1 MNKPNTTRRQ
11 LIKAL
16 AAAPLAGSGA
26 LWAQGTWPQGPVK
39 IVVGFPP
46 GGGTDALARVL
57 APKLTTMWGQQV
69 IVENRAGVAGVLAA
83 DVVAKSTDGLTLLM
97 GHINSHGI
105 GPALNPKM
113 PYNAETDFSP
123 LALVGVT
130 PNVLICHPNAPAKT
144 LKDIVALAKAKPGT
158 LSFGSAGSGS
168 AQHLALELF
177 KVAAGVDV
185 LHVPYKGSAPLLT
198 DLMGG
203 QINYSFDTMAAVTPH
218 VKGGKVHA
226 VAQTRT
232 KRSASYPDLPTVAE
246 SGYPGFEATTW
257 YGMIGPA
264 RMASDLVQRINRD
277 INTAMAMPDVKE
289 RLNAVGAEDG
299 GGTAQQFADFMR
311 AERVKWARVVKEANV
326 KVDA

>member
-1 MNKPNTTRRQ
+1 MTNRRQ
-11 LIKAL
+11 TLKFL
-16 AAAPLAGSGA
+16 ATTPFVLSPV
-26 LWAQGTWPQGPVK
+26 LRAQPAWPTGTVK

-46 GGGTDALARVL
+46 GGGTDALARIL
-57 APKLTTMWGQQV
+57 APKLTAMWGQQV

-113 PYNAETDFSP
+113 PYNADTDFSP
-123 LALVGVT
+123 LTLVGVT

-144 LKDIVALAKAKPGT
+144 VKDIVALAKAKPGT

-218 VKGGKVHA
+218 VKGGKVYA

-232 KRSASYPDLPTVAE
+232 KRSATYPDLPTVAE

-264 RMASDLVQRINRD
+264 KMAPDVVTRINRD
-277 INTAMAMPDVKE
+277 INTAMAMADVKE
-289 RLNAVGAEDG
+289 RLAGVGAEDG
-299 GGTAQQFADFMR
+299 GGTAQQFLEFMR

-326 KVDA
+326 KIDT

>member
-1 MNKPNTTRRQ
+1 MNTRRQ
-11 LIKAL
+11 TLKLL
-16 AAAPLAGSGA
+16 AAAPFAFSPLLRAQTAWPSGN
-26 LWAQGTWPQGPVK
+26 VK
-39 IVVGFPP
+39 IIVGFPP

-57 APKLTTMWGQQV
+57 APKLTLMWGQQV

-83 DVVAKSTDGLTLLM
+83 DVVAKSSDGLTLLM

-113 PYNAETDFSP
+113 PYNADSDFSP

-144 LKDIVALAKAKPGT
+144 VKDIVALAKAKPGT

-177 KVAAGVDV
+177 KVAAGIDV

-218 VKGGKVHA
+218 VKGGKVYA

-232 KRSASYPDLPTVAE
+232 KRSANYADLPTVAE

-264 RMASDLVQRINRD
+264 KMPADLVARINRD
-277 INTAMAMPDVKE
+277 INAAMAMPDVKE
-289 RLNAVGAEDG
+289 RLAGVGAEDG

-311 AERVKWARVVKEANV
+311 AERVKWSRVVKEANV

>member
-1 MNKPNTTRRQ
+1 M
-11 LIKAL
+11 
-16 AAAPLAGSGA
+16 
-26 LWAQGTWPQGPVK
+26 
-39 IVVGFPP
+39 
-46 GGGTDALARVL
+46 
-57 APKLTTMWGQQV
+57 
-69 IVENRAGVAGVLAA
+69 
-83 DVVAKSTDGLTLLM
+83 
-97 GHINSHGI
+97 
-105 GPALNPKM
+105 
-113 PYNAETDFSP
+113 
-123 LALVGVT
+123 T

-144 LKDIVALAKAKPGT
+144 VKDIVALAKAKPGT

-218 VKGGKVHA
+218 VKSGRVYA

-232 KRSASYPDLPTVAE
+232 KRSATYPDLPTVAE

-264 RMASDLVQRINRD
+264 KMAPDVVTRINRD
-277 INTAMAMPDVKE
+277 LNAAMAMPDVKE
-289 RLNAVGAEDG
+289 RLAGVGAEDG
-299 GGTAQQFADFMR
+299 GGTAQQFGDFMR
-311 AERVKWARVVKEANV
+311 AERIKWARVVKEANV
-326 KVDA
+326 RVDA

>member
-1 MNKPNTTRRQ
+1 MFTDQKRRN
-11 LIKAL
+11 LLKAL
-16 AAAPLAGSGA
+16 AASPLLASAAFAQTAWPSGN
-26 LWAQGTWPQGPVK
+26 VK
-39 IVVGFPP
+39 IIVGFPP

-57 APKLTTMWGQQV
+57 APKLTIMWGQQV

-113 PYNAETDFSP
+113 PYNADTDFSP
-123 LALVGVT
+123 LTLVGVT

-144 LKDIVALAKAKPGT
+144 VKDIVALAKAKPGT

-177 KVAAGVDV
+177 KVAAGIDV

-218 VKGGKVHA
+218 VKGGKMYA
-226 VAQTRT
+226 VAQTRP
-232 KRSASYPDLPTVAE
+232 KRSGSYPDLPTVAE
-246 SGYPGFEATTW
+246 SGYPGFDATTW

-264 RMASDLVQRINRD
+264 KMPTDLVARISRD
-277 INTAMAMPDVKE
+277 INAAMALPDVKE
-289 RLNAVGAEDG
+289 RLAGVGAEDG

-311 AERVKWARVVKEANV
+311 AERIKWAKVVKDANV

>member
-1 MNKPNTTRRQ
+1 MSTNQNRRNFV
-11 LIKAL
+11 KAI
-16 AAAPLAGSGA
+16 AATPLLGSSA
-26 LWAQGTWPQGPVK
+26 LFAQTAWPSGTVK
-39 IVVGFPP
+39 IIVGFPP
-46 GGGTDALARVL
+46 GGGTDALARIL
-57 APKLTTMWGQQV
+57 APKLTTLWGQQV

-113 PYNAETDFSP
+113 PYNADTDFSP

-144 LKDIVALAKAKPGT
+144 VKDIVALAKAKPGT

-177 KVAAGVDV
+177 KVAAGIDV

-218 VKGGKVHA
+218 VKGGKVFA

-246 SGYPGFEATTW
+246 SGYPAFDATTW
-257 YGMIGPA
+257 YGLIGPA
-264 RMASDLVQRINRD
+264 KMSTELVTRINRD
-277 INTAMAMPDVKE
+277 VNASMALPDVKE
-289 RLNAVGAEDG
+289 RLAGVGAEDG

-311 AERVKWARVVKEANV
+311 AERVKWARVVKDANV
-326 KVDA
+326 RLDA

>member
-1 MNKPNTTRRQ
+1 MSINQNRRS
-11 LIKAL
+11 LAKAI
-16 AAAPLAGSGA
+16 AVAPLLGSSA
-26 LWAQGTWPQGPVK
+26 LFAQSSWPNGNVK
-39 IVVGFPP
+39 IIVGFPP

-83 DVVAKSTDGLTLLM
+83 DIVAKSTDGLTLLM

-113 PYNAETDFSP
+113 PYNADSDFSP

-130 PNVLICHPNAPAKT
+130 PNVLICHPNAPART
-144 LKDIVALAKAKPGT
+144 VKDLVALAKAKPGT

-177 KVAAGVDV
+177 KVAAGIDV

-198 DLMGG
+198 DLMGE

-218 VKGGKVHA
+218 VKGGKIYA
-226 VAQTRT
+226 IAQTRT
-232 KRSASYPDLPTVAE
+232 KRSPSYPDLPTVAE
-246 SGYPGFEATTW
+246 SGYPGFDATTW
-257 YGMIGPA
+257 YGLIGPA
-264 RMASDLVQRINRD
+264 KMSPAVIAQINRD
-277 INTAMAMPDVKE
+277 VNRAMEMPDVKE
-289 RLNAVGAEDG
+289 RLAGVGAEDG
-299 GGTAQQFADFMR
+299 GGTPQQFADFMR
-311 AERVKWARVVKEANV
+311 AERIKWAKVVKDANV

>member
-1 MNKPNTTRRQ
+1 MSIDQNRRN
-11 LIKAL
+11 LAKAI
-16 AAAPLAGSGA
+16 AFAPLLGSGA
-26 LWAQGTWPQGPVK
+26 LSAQTAWPTGAVK

-46 GGGTDALARVL
+46 GGGTDALARIL

-83 DVVAKSTDGLTLLM
+83 DVVAKSNDGLTLLM

-144 LKDIVALAKAKPGT
+144 VKDIVALAKAKPGT

-168 AQHLALELF
+168 AQHMALELF
-177 KVAAGVDV
+177 KVAAGIDV

-218 VKGGKVHA
+218 VKGGKVFA

-232 KRSASYPDLPTVAE
+232 KRSATYPDLPTVAE

-264 RMASDLVQRINRD
+264 KMAPDVVSRINRD
-277 INTAMAMPDVKE
+277 INSAMAMADVKE
-289 RLNAVGAEDG
+289 RLAGVGAEDG

>member
-1 MNKPNTTRRQ
+1 MSTNQTRRYLLQ
-11 LIKAL
+11 AL
-16 AAAPLAGSGA
+16 AASPLLANA
-26 LWAQGTWPQGPVK
+26 AFAQTAWPTGNVK

-46 GGGTDALARVL
+46 GGGTDALARIL
-57 APKLTTMWGQQV
+57 APKLTTVWGQQV

-83 DVVAKSTDGLTLLM
+83 DVVAKSTDGLTLLL

-113 PYNAETDFSP
+113 PYNADTDFSP
-123 LALVGVT
+123 LTLLGVT

-144 LKDIVALAKAKPGT
+144 VRDIVALAKAKPGT

-177 KVAAGVDV
+177 KVAAGIDV
-185 LHVPYKGSAPLLT
+185 LHVSYKGSAPLLT

-218 VKGGKVHA
+218 VKGGKVYA

-232 KRSASYPDLPTVAE
+232 KRSASYPELPTVAE
-246 SGYPGFEATTW
+246 SGYPGFDATTW
-257 YGMIGPA
+257 YGLIGPA
-264 RMASDLVQRINRD
+264 KMAPDVVARISRD
-277 INTAMAMPDVKE
+277 INALMAMPDVKE
-289 RLNAVGAEDG
+289 RLANVGAEDG
-299 GGTAQQFADFMR
+299 GGTPQQFADFMR
-311 AERVKWARVVKEANV
+311 AERIKWARVVKEANV

>member
-1 MNKPNTTRRQ
+1 MSTNQNRRYLLQ
-11 LIKAL
+11 AL
-16 AAAPLAGSGA
+16 AASPLLANA
-26 LWAQGTWPQGPVK
+26 AFAQSAWPTGNVK

-46 GGGTDALARVL
+46 GGGTDALARIL

-83 DVVAKSTDGLTLLM
+83 DVVAKSSDGLTLLM

-113 PYNAETDFSP
+113 PYNADTDFSP
-123 LALVGVT
+123 LTLVGVT

-144 LKDIVALAKAKPGT
+144 VKDIVALAKAKPGT

-177 KVAAGVDV
+177 KVAAGIDV

-218 VKGGKVHA
+218 VKGGKVYA

-232 KRSASYPDLPTVAE
+232 KRSATYPELPTVAE
-246 SGYPGFEATTW
+246 SGYPGFDATTW

-264 RMASDLVQRINRD
+264 KMAPDVVARISRD
-277 INTAMAMPDVKE
+277 INVAMAMPDVKE
-289 RLNAVGAEDG
+289 RLAGVGAEDG
-299 GGTAQQFADFMR
+299 GGTPQQFADFMR
-311 AERVKWARVVKEANV
+311 AERIKWARVVKEANV

>member
-1 MNKPNTTRRQ
+1 MNFNSTRRHLVQ
-11 LIKAL
+11 AL
-16 AAAPLAGSGA
+16 AASPALAMFNAFAQPAWPSG
-26 LWAQGTWPQGPVK
+26 TVK

-57 APKLTTMWGQQV
+57 APKLTAMWGQQV

-105 GPALNPKM
+105 GPVLNPKM
-113 PYNAETDFSP
+113 PYNADTDFSA

-144 LKDIVALAKAKPGT
+144 VRDVVALAKAKPGT

-177 KVAAGVDV
+177 KVAAGIDV

-226 VAQTRT
+226 IAQTRT
-232 KRSASYPDLPTVAE
+232 KRSGSYPDLPTVAE
-246 SGYPGFEATTW
+246 SGFPGFEATTW
-257 YGMIGPA
+257 YGVIGPA
-264 RMASDLVQRINRD
+264 KMPAALVNRLNADLNK
-277 INTAMAMPDVKE
+277 AMAMPDVKE
-289 RLNAVGAEDG
+289 RLAAVGAEDG
-299 GGTAQQFADFMR
+299 GGSAQQFTDFMR
-311 AERVKWARVVKEANV
+311 DERLKWARVVKEANV

>member
-1 MNKPNTTRRQ
+1 MSTNQNRRNVV
-11 LIKAL
+11 KAI
-16 AAAPLAGSGA
+16 AATPLLCSSA
-26 LWAQGTWPQGPVK
+26 LFAQTPWPTGTVK
-39 IVVGFPP
+39 IIVGFPP
-46 GGGTDALARVL
+46 GGGTDALARIL
-57 APKLTTMWGQQV
+57 APKLTTLWGQQV

-113 PYNAETDFSP
+113 PYNADTDFSP

-144 LKDIVALAKAKPGT
+144 VKDIVALAKAKPGT

-177 KVAAGVDV
+177 KVAAGIDV

-218 VKGGKVHA
+218 VKGGKVFA

-246 SGYPGFEATTW
+246 SGYPAFDATTW
-257 YGMIGPA
+257 YGLIGPA
-264 RMASDLVQRINRD
+264 KMSAELVARINRD
-277 INTAMAMPDVKE
+277 IDAAMALPDVKE
-289 RLNAVGAEDG
+289 RLAGVGAEDG
-299 GGTAQQFADFMR
+299 GGTAQQFADFMQ
-311 AERVKWARVVKEANV
+311 AERVKWARVVKDANV
-326 KVDA
+326 KMDA

>member
-1 MNKPNTTRRQ
+1 MHHHQHQFRRS
-11 LIKAL
+11 LLKAL
-16 AAAPLAGSGA
+16 AASPLLARQAFAQTAWPSG
-26 LWAQGTWPQGPVK
+26 TVK
-39 IVVGFPP
+39 IIVGFPP
-46 GGGTDALARVL
+46 GGGTDALARIL
-57 APKLTTMWGQQV
+57 APKLAAMWGQQV

-83 DVVAKSTDGLTLLM
+83 DVVAKSTDGVTLLM

-113 PYNAETDFSP
+113 PYNADTDFSP
-123 LALVGVT
+123 LALVGIT
-130 PNVLICHPNAPAKT
+130 PNVLICPTNSPAKT
-144 LKDIVALAKAKPGT
+144 VKDVIALAKAKPGT

-177 KVAAGVDV
+177 KVAAGIDV
-185 LHVPYKGSAPLLT
+185 LHVPYKGSAPLIT

-203 QINYSFDTMAAVTPH
+203 QINYSFDTMAAVTPF

-226 VAQTRT
+226 IAQTRP
-232 KRSASYPDLPTVAE
+232 KRSASYADLVTIAE
-246 SGYPGFEATTW
+246 SGFPGFDATTW

-264 RMASDLVQRINRD
+264 KMPADVVARINRD
-277 INTAMAMPDVKE
+277 INAAMAMPDVKE
-289 RLNAVGAEDG
+289 RLAGVGAEDG

-326 KVDA
+326 KADA

>member
-1 MNKPNTTRRQ
+1 MSMNQNRRN
-11 LIKAL
+11 LAKAI
-16 AAAPLAGSGA
+16 AFAPMLGSGT
-26 LWAQGTWPQGPVK
+26 LLAQTSWPSGNVK
-39 IVVGFPP
+39 IIVGFPP
-46 GGGTDALARVL
+46 GGGTDALARIL
-57 APKLTTMWGQQV
+57 APKLTAMWGQQV

-83 DVVAKSTDGLTLLM
+83 EVVAKSTDGVTLLM

-113 PYNAETDFSP
+113 PYNADTDFSP

-144 LKDIVALAKAKPGT
+144 VKDIVALAKAKPGT

-177 KVAAGVDV
+177 KVAAGIDV

-218 VKGGKVHA
+218 VKGGKVYA
-226 VAQTRT
+226 VAQTRP
-232 KRSASYPDLPTVAE
+232 KRSPTYPDLPTVAE
-246 SGYPGFEATTW
+246 SGYPGFDATTW

-264 RMASDLVQRINRD
+264 KMAPDVVARINRD
-277 INTAMAMPDVKE
+277 INAAMAMPDVKE
-289 RLNAVGAEDG
+289 RLGGVGAEDG

-311 AERVKWARVVKEANV
+311 AERVKWARVIKEANV

>member
-1 MNKPNTTRRQ
+1 MSTNQNRRYLLQ
-11 LIKAL
+11 AL
-16 AAAPLAGSGA
+16 AASPLLANA
-26 LWAQGTWPQGPVK
+26 AFAQSAWPTGNVK

-46 GGGTDALARVL
+46 GGGTDALARIL

-83 DVVAKSTDGLTLLM
+83 DVVAKSSDGLTLLM

-113 PYNAETDFSP
+113 PYNADTDFSP
-123 LALVGVT
+123 LTLVGVT

-144 LKDIVALAKAKPGT
+144 VKDIVALAKAKPGT

-177 KVAAGVDV
+177 KVAAGIDV

-232 KRSASYPDLPTVAE
+232 KRSATYPELPTVAE
-246 SGYPGFEATTW
+246 SGYPGFDATTW

-264 RMASDLVQRINRD
+264 KMAPDVVARISRD
-277 INTAMAMPDVKE
+277 INVAMAMPDVKE
-289 RLNAVGAEDG
+289 RLAGVGAEDG
-299 GGTAQQFADFMR
+299 GGTPQQFADFMR
-311 AERVKWARVVKEANV
+311 AERIKWARVVKEANV

>member
-1 MNKPNTTRRQ
+1 MTTRRQ
-11 LIKAL
+11 TLKLL
-16 AAAPLAGSGA
+16 AATPFAFSPMLRAQTAWPSGN
-26 LWAQGTWPQGPVK
+26 VK
-39 IVVGFPP
+39 IIVGFPP

-57 APKLTTMWGQQV
+57 APKLTLMWGQQV

-83 DVVAKSTDGLTLLM
+83 DIVAKSSDGLTLLM

-113 PYNAETDFSP
+113 PYNADSDFSP

-144 LKDIVALAKAKPGT
+144 VKDIVALAKAKPGT

-177 KVAAGVDV
+177 KVAAGIDV

-218 VKGGKVHA
+218 VKGGKVYA

-232 KRSASYPDLPTVAE
+232 KRSASYADLPTVAE

-264 RMASDLVQRINRD
+264 KMPADLVARINRD
-277 INTAMAMPDVKE
+277 INAAMAMPDVKE
-289 RLNAVGAEDG
+289 RLAGVGAEDG

-311 AERVKWARVVKEANV
+311 AERVKWSRVVKEANV